1 MKILIDMNLSPDW
14 TAPLRDAG
22 FEADHWSHVGDP
34 KASDRAIMSYAETPS
49 VVQIRAGNI
58 APVSLSEAVVALLR
72 RCQTHLEQGALVCL
86 DRTSE
91 RVRILPVH
99 GRDG

>member
-34 KASDRAIMSYAETPS
+34 KASDRAIMSYA
-49 VVQIRAGNI
+49 RR
-58 APVSLSEAVVALLR
+58 PVSFTFAQE
-72 RCQTHLEQGALVCL
+72 
-86 DRTSE
+86 TS
-91 RVRILPVH
+91 LPSH
-99 GRDG
+99 